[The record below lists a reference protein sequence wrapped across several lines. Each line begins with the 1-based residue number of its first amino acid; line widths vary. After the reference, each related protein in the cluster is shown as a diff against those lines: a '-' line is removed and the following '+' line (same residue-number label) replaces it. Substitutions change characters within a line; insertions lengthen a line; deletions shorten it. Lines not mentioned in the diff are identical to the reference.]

1 MTQPTMLEGME
12 RKSFSE
18 MHCCVAQWLEVVGE
32 WRSMLI
38 VRDALLGV
46 SRFDRFQEPIGA
58 RDVRSVPGPDA
69 LEAFVGTA

>member
-1 MTQPTMLEGME
+1 
-12 RKSFSE
+12 
-18 MHCCVAQWLEVVGE
+18 
-32 WRSMLI
+32 MLI